1 MILLAEHQSSVKKQ
15 KYIQMTHAHVAVVKN
30 TNNAAAVRLKTAQF
44 KYKKEVNLMV
54 ELDQFKFIL
63 NGYEGPL
70 VELRDSL

>member
-1 MILLAEHQSSVKKQ
+1 MTPLLGWQSHS
-15 KYIQMTHAHVAVVKN
+15 
-30 TNNAAAVRLKTAQF
+30 KTF
-44 KYKKEVNLMV
+44 RNKKEVNLMV